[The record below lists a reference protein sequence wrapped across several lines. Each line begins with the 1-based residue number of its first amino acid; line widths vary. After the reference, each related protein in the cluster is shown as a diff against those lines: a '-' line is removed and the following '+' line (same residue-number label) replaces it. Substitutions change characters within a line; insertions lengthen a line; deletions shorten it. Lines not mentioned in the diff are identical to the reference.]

1 MKHLS
6 AMGKMIDMSA
16 IRVKNEHVR
25 ALGNMGINARGDL
38 VDSNGGVISD
48 SLERVGKLYSQT
60 LDSGV
65 ARPPQPAPSPLT
77 PPPPQSTPVEAEH
90 TLPDTLV
97 VTEPQSVIVHQQA
110 QPDDPHTSANIPK
123 SLDKPRKSR

>member
-1 MKHLS
+1 MAEQPQVNPKLETLMRVIEDNQDKMTEGEYLE
-6 AMGKMIDMSA
+6 AM
-16 IRVKNEHVR
+16 N
-25 ALGNMGINARGDL
+25 ALGGLYRDAT
-38 VDSNGGVISD
+38 SSAAGGNSANIH
-48 SLERVGKLYSQT
+48 
-60 LDSGV
+60 
-65 ARPPQPAPSPLT
+65 PPPPPST
-77 PPPPQSTPVEAEH
+77 PPQSTPVEAEH